1 MIYWAI
7 GGVLFKAMSWAMSY
21 GLLAKGDAKAFFW
34 NEMTTIVYGFGLNL
48 AGYHFFGLTG
58 LGMSSCL
65 TYFLYFFQLW
75 IITGKKYQFS
85 FDPKILRMFLLM
97 VLVSAVCLCLRVF
110 AGNGI
115 SYVLGTLLIGAMT
128 YYSFKALDNRMGIK
142 ELVQSRLKWR
152 KKER

>member
-1 MIYWAI
+1 
-7 GGVLFKAMSWAMSY
+7 MSWAMSY

-58 LGMSSCL
+58 LGISSCL

-85 FDPKILRMFLLM
+85 FDSKLLRMFLMM
-97 VLVSAVCLCLRVF
+97 VLVSAVCLLLRVF
-110 AGNGI
+110 ADNLL
-115 SYVLGTLLIGAMT
+115 SYVLGTVIILAMT
-128 YYSFKALDNRMGIK
+128 FYSFRELDKRMGIK
-142 ELVQSRLKWR
+142 ELIQSRLNGL
-152 KKER
+152 KKKR